1 MPKRTDISKIL
12 ILGSGPIVIG
22 QSAEFDY
29 SGTQA
34 CKALKSEGFEV
45 VLANSNPATIMTDP
59 ESADRTYIEP
69 LTREYLEEIIRV
81 EREMSPSAGFAL
93 LPTVGG
99 QTALNLAIELA
110 DGGVLEKYNVLLI
123 GAQISAIKKAE
134 DRLFFKDAM
143 QRIGLDVPKSALVN
157 NLKDGIEFAGKIGF
171 PVIIRPSFTLG
182 GTGGGI
188 AYNREELMEVL
199 ARGLDLSPVHECLIE
214 ESVLGWKEYELEVMR
229 DTKDNVIIICSIE
242 NFDPMGVH
250 TGDSI
255 TVAPAQTLT
264 DREYQ
269 MMRDAAIAV
278 IREIGVE
285 TGGSNIQFG
294 VNPSTGRMVVIEMN
308 PRVSRSS
315 ALASKA
321 TGFPIAKIAAKLA
334 VGYTL
339 DEIPNDITRKTPA
352 CFEPTLDYVVVKI
365 PKWQFEKFPGADES
379 LGPQMKSVGEVMAIG
394 RTFKEALL
402 KGVRALDTGK
412 RVGSEKIEPKILTQR
427 LVTPHPERLSYV
439 RYALRQGHTIKQ
451 IAKMTSID
459 PWFLYQLKEINDM
472 QLELEKHPME
482 SIPTEVLREAK
493 RMGFSDGRLAGTW
506 RLDGKGGQEK
516 VRHFRKKH
524 GVKPVYKRV
533 DTCAAEFES
542 YTPYLYSTY
551 EEEDEAAPTAKKK
564 IVILGSGPN
573 RIGQGIEFDYCC
585 CHASYALR
593 EDGFETIMINC
604 NPETVSTDY
613 DTSDRLYFEPL
624 TLEDVF
630 AVCEHEASGGA
641 PVGVIVQFGGQT
653 PLNLSLPL
661 KAAGVNIIGT
671 TPESIDLAEDRKRFG
686 KLLEELDIPQAPGA
700 MVASVE
706 EAVEAAN
713 KIGFPVLV
721 RPSYVL
727 GGRAMVIA
735 YDEDTITQY
744 MKQAV
749 EYSQD
754 RPVLI
759 DKFLEDAIEVDVD
772 ALSDGEDVVIGGI
785 MQHIEEAGIHSG
797 DSSCVLPAVDIP
809 EPLLKR
815 MRDYTFRLARALKV
829 IGLMNVQFAIPRIS
843 HGDSI
848 PPRAGGSEPRH
859 YTSNGEAKVYVLEV
873 NPRASRTVPF
883 VSKATGVALAKIA
896 ARLMTG
902 RKLREFL
909 PENIERGT
917 DLDTGRCFYV
927 KSPVFPWSKFPGV
940 DTVLGPEMRSTG
952 EVMGVADNFGE
963 AFAKAQ
969 IAAGQKLPT
978 KGTVFISV
986 TDHDKPHVVEVAR
999 RFVDMGFKLVATHG
1013 TADILEEAGL
1023 AVDRVY
1029 KVKEGRPNA
1038 VDLIKADRIQLI
1050 VNTPHGP
1057 DPYFDEKAIRRAAVT
1072 GRITTITTLS
1082 AARAAAEG
1090 IAALQRGE
1098 VRVQALQALQ
1108 AERFTAK

>member
-1 MPKRTDISKIL
+1 
-12 ILGSGPIVIG
+12 
-22 QSAEFDY
+22 
-29 SGTQA
+29 
-34 CKALKSEGFEV
+34 
-45 VLANSNPATIMTDP
+45 
-59 ESADRTYIEP
+59 
-69 LTREYLEEIIRV
+69 
-81 EREMSPSAGFAL
+81 
-93 LPTVGG
+93 
-99 QTALNLAIELA
+99 
-110 DGGVLEKYNVLLI
+110 
-123 GAQISAIKKAE
+123 
-134 DRLFFKDAM
+134 
-143 QRIGLDVPKSALVN
+143 
-157 NLKDGIEFAGKIGF
+157 
-171 PVIIRPSFTLG
+171 
-182 GTGGGI
+182 
-188 AYNREELMEVL
+188 
-199 ARGLDLSPVHECLIE
+199 
-214 ESVLGWKEYELEVMR
+214 MR
-229 DTKDNVIIICSIE
+229 DLKDNVIIICSIE

-269 MMRDAAIAV
+269 AMRDASIAV

-294 VNPSTGRMVVIEMN
+294 VHPTTGRMVVIEMN

-365 PKWQFEKFPGADES
+365 PKWQFEKFPGADEN

-394 RTFKEALL
+394 RTFKEAMM

-427 LVTPHPERLSYV
+427 LVTPHPERLSYI
-439 RYALRQGHTIKQ
+439 RYAIRQGHTVKQ
-451 IAKMTSID
+451 LAKMTGMD

-472 QLELEKHPME
+472 QLEVEKHPME
-482 SIPTEVLREAK
+482 SVPTEVLRDAK

-506 RLDGKGGQEK
+506 RLSGKGDQEK
-516 VRHFRKKH
+516 IRHLRKKH
-524 GVKPVYKRV
+524 KVKPVYKRV

-551 EEEDEAAPTAKKK
+551 EDEDEAPPTTKKK
-564 IVILGSGPN
+564 VMILGSGPN

-585 CHASYALR
+585 CHASFALR
-593 EDGFETIMINC
+593 DDGYETIMVNC

-624 TLEDVF
+624 TFEDVW
-630 AVCEHEASGGA
+630 AIYEHETAAGA
-641 PVGVIVQFGGQT
+641 DVGIIVQFGGQT
-653 PLNLSLPL
+653 PLNLALPL
-661 KAAGVNIIGT
+661 KHSGAKIIGT
-671 TPESIDLAEDRKRFG
+671 SPESIDLAEDRKRFN
-686 KLLEELDIPQAPGA
+686 KLLEELEIPQAPGA
-700 MVASVE
+700 MAASLE
-706 EAVEAAN
+706 EAVEGAQ
-713 KIGFPVLV
+713 KIGYPVLV

-735 YDEDTITQY
+735 YDEETVVRY
-744 MKQAV
+744 MKEAV

-759 DKFLEDAIEVDVD
+759 DHFLEDAIEVDVD

-809 EPLLKR
+809 EHLLDR
-815 MRDYTFRLARALKV
+815 MREYTFKLARALKV
-829 IGLMNVQFAIPRIS
+829 VGLMNVQFAIPR
-843 HGDSI
+843 
-848 PPRAGGSEPRH
+848 
-859 YTSNGEAKVYVLEV
+859 TSMNHVGTVALGRPVERSSAEGKVYVLEV
-873 NPRASRTVPF
+873 NPRASRTVPY
-883 VSKATGVALAKIA
+883 VSKATGIPMAKIA
-896 ARLMTG
+896 SRLMTG

-909 PENIERGT
+909 SEFIEQRK
-917 DLDTGRCFYV
+917 DLDTGNCYYV
-927 KSPVFPWSKFPGV
+927 KSPVFPWNKFPGV
-940 DTVLGPEMRSTG
+940 DTVLGPEMKSTG

-969 IAAGQKLPT
+969 LAAGQKLPT
-978 KGTVFISV
+978 QGCVFFSV
-986 TDHDKPHVVEVAR
+986 TDHDKLHVAEVAR
-999 RFVDMGFKLVATHG
+999 KFVDMGFKLVATAG
-1013 TADILEEAGL
+1013 TADVIEEAGMPC
-1023 AVDRVY
+1023 DRVY
-1029 KVKEGRPNA
+1029 KVKEGRPHV
-1038 VDLIKADRIQLI
+1038 VDLIKGDRIQLI
-1050 VNTPHGP
+1050 VNTPAGQEP
-1057 DPYFDEKAIRRAAVT
+1057 FFDEKAIRRAAVT
-1072 GRITTITTLS
+1072 ARIPTITTLA

-1098 VRVQALQALQ
+1098 VNVRALQQLH
-1108 AERFTAK
+1108 AERVAADGGH